1 MKKLILLLLFI
12 PLVSCSQ
19 KWTPEIKVNFMRSCM
34 VNYLEASEKTGKK
47 ATNQQAR
54 CYCIYALE
62 KSIELYPDPRESDKN
77 MTAENLKKIANAGIS
92 GLKNVKDLNTCEIKT
107 KNPINENINLEQN
120 ELIPNYKNSRSQSVM
135 KFGNWFAK
143 KNYPL
148 EKFGDINDPFK
159 IREYELSYEI
169 KKNIAVSFAKP
180 LSDKGS
186 KNLHLAITKEY
197 YVNNKS
203 EYAISFFENGV
214 YNSIAIGG
222 FDEMPKEIDFA
233 ESYVRQ
239 GKIQAIFEYIIDD
252 KYSGNLTGTV
262 YGWTTTPQ
270 IFNENNLGPTWG
282 KYGRYER
289 EYDKNKQA
297 LTPIVDPNHNSGD
310 GELIWKDIPDLI
322 QIFDY
327 AISRKKEDHI
337 KFLENQ
343 EKIYEFVQKIKS
355 GKKLFLRFKKFQQKF
370 ELRPNGIPYK
380 DPSIDELIKKIK
392 IPLFTYEF
400 DLKGSSKAIS
410 Y

>member
-1 MKKLILLLLFI
+1 MI
-12 PLVSCSQ
+12 
-19 KWTPEIKVNFMRSCM
+19 
-34 VNYLEASEKTGKK
+34 NYLEASEKIGNK

-54 CYCIYALE
+54 CYCIFALE
-62 KSIELYPDPRESDKN
+62 KTIELYPDPKESDKN
-77 MTAENLKKIANAGIS
+77 ISTDTESLIKIRNAGVN

-120 ELIPNYKNSRSQSVM
+120 ELIPNYKNYRSPSVM

-148 EKFGDINDPFK
+148 EQVGVINDPFK
-159 IREYELSYEI
+159 IRELELWREI

-186 KNLHLAITKEY
+186 KNLYLAITKEY

-203 EYAISFFENGV
+203 DFAISFFENGI
-214 YNSIAIGG
+214 YNNIAIGG
-222 FDEMPKEIDFA
+222 FDEMPKEIDYA
-233 ESYVRQ
+233 ESNVRL

-252 KYSGNLTGTV
+252 KYSGNLIGPV

-270 IFNENNLGPTWG
+270 IFNENNLGPNWG

-289 EYDKNKQA
+289 EYDKNKPA
-297 LTPIVDPNHNSGD
+297 TTVNIATITDLNRGD
-310 GELIWKDIPDLI
+310 GELIYKDIPQLI
-322 QIFDY
+322 QIFDD
-327 AISRKKEDHI
+327 ASGTKKGDHI

-355 GKKLFLRFKKFQQKF
+355 GKKLYLRFKKFQQKVK
-370 ELRPNGIPYK
+370 LSPNGIPYK

-392 IPLFTYEF
+392 IPRFTYEF